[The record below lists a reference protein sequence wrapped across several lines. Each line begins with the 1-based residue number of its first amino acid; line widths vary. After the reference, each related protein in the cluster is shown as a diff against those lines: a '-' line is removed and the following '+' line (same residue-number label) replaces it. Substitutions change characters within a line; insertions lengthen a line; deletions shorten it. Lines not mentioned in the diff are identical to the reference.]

1 MAAIQNLQLWCK
13 QQCEGYR
20 DVSITNM
27 TTSFR
32 DGLAFCAILH
42 RHRPDLINFDSLSKE
57 NVYENNKLAFRVAEE
72 ELGIPALLDAED
84 MVALRVPDRL
94 SILTYVSQYYNYF
107 HGRSPI
113 GGMAG
118 IKRPSSEPQEQ
129 PLGKKAV
136 SEPPKP
142 VPPKLPPAAP
152 PARAKPKEISPVTKK
167 VLAESG
173 NVPSSSCGICGSH
186 VHLVQ
191 RYLVDGKLY
200 HRNCFRCRQCWNMLL
215 PGSYKA
221 GPEPGTFI
229 CTSHQQ
235 PDSVQISG
243 LRSTGSKPE
252 STPAPP
258 AARAFQKAAEPK
270 KLEQVL
276 KKPSQEGLA
285 NSTKPSVSSFGSSGF
300 KSVNTPWS
308 SSAVNKSADCRG
320 TPLGNKTDHHEGTP
334 SGLLQTASTTKTQQA
349 REHFFQS
356 FESSS
361 NKSSDTKKQAPPSHG
376 PGKAASA
383 RTTPEVRPVNAEKDQ
398 ARNHIIQALAGSN
411 TSPNRPGGLNSIGSS
426 VSSRPGGL
434 SSTGSPLSSR
444 SGGLHSTGSSVS
456 SRSGGLSS
464 TGSPLSSR
472 SGGLNSTGSPVSSR
486 SGGLN
491 STGSPLSSR
500 SGGLNSTGSP
510 VSSRSG
516 GLNSTGSSVSSR
528 SGGLNSTGSPLSSRS
543 GGLNSTGSSVS
554 SRPGGLNSTGSPL
567 SSRSGGLN
575 STGSPVSSSGKFA
588 PTSSPWQS
596 PAPKPQPSK
605 IGCPA
610 LKQEKIADP
619 LPKSQAA
626 SKPLD
631 AVHKLESK
639 GTKGNITVG
648 EDKSESPA
656 EWRSLLKPVASKD
669 QGGSKKPTD
678 NSQVGTGSP
687 AHKETKPSPLV
698 VPSAKQDS
706 ASSGGFMKKLLIPSS
721 DLTKSCQNSKQ
732 SWEDHGGSVKK
743 EEEGNQLKKSTTTFQ
758 PSASKSIQS
767 PEVVSPTKL
776 HPDYLPEKEI
786 QEKVCD
792 IEKQLDELEL
802 KGVELE
808 KQLRGCEG
816 DESEDALMVDWFK
829 LIHEKQLLLR
839 QESELMY
846 KMKQQKLEEQQWN
859 IETELRHLMSKPEEL
874 KTPRDKEREQELLES
889 YLNTVN
895 DRNNI
900 VECLDEDRLREQE
913 EDQMLAD
920 MIQRLDGSL
929 ESTEPE
935 KKKNKFCLSKIW
947 KQKNKG
953 KAQE

>member
-472 SGGLNSTGSPVSSR
+472 SGGLH
-486 SGGLN
+486 
-491 STGSPLSSR
+491 
-500 SGGLNSTGSP
+500 
-510 VSSRSG
+510 
-516 GLNSTGSSVSSR
+516 STGSSV
-528 SGGLNSTGSPLSSRS
+528 
-543 GGLNSTGSSVS
+543 
-554 SRPGGLNSTGSPL
+554 

>member
-42 RHRPDLINFDSLSKE
+42 RHRPDLINFNSLSKE

-142 VPPKLPPAAP
+142 VLPKLPPAHS
-152 PARAKPKEISPVTKK
+152 PARAKPKETSPVTMKG

-173 NVPSSSCGICGSH
+173 NIPSSSCGICGNH

-200 HRNCFRCRQCWNMLL
+200 HRNCFRCRQCWNVLL

-235 PDSVQISG
+235 PDNVQISG
-243 LRSTGSKPE
+243 LRSTGNKPG
-252 STPAPP
+252 STPAP
-258 AARAFQKAAEPK
+258 AATRVFQKAAEPK

-285 NSTKPSVSSFGSSGF
+285 NSTKPSVSSSGSSGF
-300 KSVNTPWS
+300 KSVNTPGS
-308 SSAVNKSADCRG
+308 SSALSKSDDCKG
-320 TPLGNKTDHHEGTP
+320 TTLGNKAAPCEGSP
-334 SGLLQTASTTKTQQA
+334 SGPLWTTSTTKTQQA
-349 REHFFQS
+349 RENFFQS
-356 FESSS
+356 LESSS
-361 NKSSDTKKQAPPSHG
+361 NKTSDTKRQVPSSCG
-376 PGKAASA
+376 SGKTASA
-383 RTTPEVRPVNAEKDQ
+383 RTTAEVSPVNDEKDQ

-411 TSPNRPGGLNSIGSS
+411 TSPNRPGGL
-426 VSSRPGGL
+426 
-434 SSTGSPLSSR
+434 SSTDSSA
-444 SGGLHSTGSSVS
+444 
-456 SRSGGLSS
+456 
-464 TGSPLSSR
+464 
-472 SGGLNSTGSPVSSR
+472 
-486 SGGLN
+486 
-491 STGSPLSSR
+491 
-500 SGGLNSTGSP
+500 
-510 VSSRSG
+510 
-516 GLNSTGSSVSSR
+516 
-528 SGGLNSTGSPLSSRS
+528 
-543 GGLNSTGSSVS
+543 
-554 SRPGGLNSTGSPL
+554 
-567 SSRSGGLN
+567 
-575 STGSPVSSSGKFA
+575 SSSGKIS
-588 PTSSPWQS
+588 PSISPWQS
-596 PAPKPQPSK
+596 PAPKAQSSK
-605 IGCPA
+605 PGYTA
-610 LKQEKIADP
+610 LKKEKIIDP

-626 SKPLD
+626 TKPVDSLPKPQSKSIK
-631 AVHKLESK
+631 VHGLSSEILLRLRS
-639 GTKGNITVG
+639 GLFLFIGSDTYLAMFRSLGSTNVG

-656 EWRSLLKPVASKD
+656 EWRSLLKPVANKD
-669 QGGSKKPTD
+669 QSLSKKPPD
-678 NSQVGTGSP
+678 SSLVGTGSP
-687 AHKETKPSPLV
+687 AHKETKPSPSAVLPEKQNSGMKDISFAFILLV
-698 VPSAKQDS
+698 RQGTGFSAARHVS
-706 ASSGGFMKKLLIPSS
+706 GTPSSGGFMKKRLIPSS
-721 DLTKSCQNSKQ
+721 ELIRSCQNSKQ
-732 SWEDHGGSVKK
+732 GWEDPGGSAK
-743 EEEGNQLKKSTTTFQ
+743 EEEGNQLKKST
-758 PSASKSIQS
+758 
-767 PEVVSPTKL
+767 L
-776 HPDYLPEKEI
+776 HPDYLPEEKI
-786 QEKVCD
+786 QEKVHD

-802 KGVELE
+802 KGVDLE

-816 DESEDALMVDWFK
+816 DESEDALMVEWFK

-859 IETELRHLMSKPEEL
+859 IETELRHLMSKAEEL
-874 KTPRDKEREQELLES
+874 KTPREKEREKELLES

-900 VECLDEDRLREQE
+900 VECLDEDRIREQE

-929 ESTEPE
+929 ETQEPE
-935 KKKNKFCLSKIW
+935 KKKNKFRLSKIW
-947 KQKNKG
+947 KQKNKS
-953 KAQE
+953 

>member
-72 ELGIPALLDAED
+72 ELGIPALLEAED

-142 VPPKLPPAAP
+142 VPPKLPPAHP
-152 PARAKPKEISPVTKK
+152 PARAKPKETSPVTTKG

-173 NVPSSSCGICGSH
+173 NIPSSSCGICGNH

-200 HRNCFRCRQCWNMLL
+200 HRNCFRCRQCWNVLL
-215 PGSYKA
+215 PGGYKA

-235 PDSVQISG
+235 PDSVQVSG
-243 LRSTGSKPE
+243 LCSTGSKPE
-252 STPAPP
+252 STPAPT
-258 AARAFQKAAEPK
+258 ASRVFQKAAEPK
-270 KLEQVL
+270 KTEQVL
-276 KKPSQEGLA
+276 KKPSQEGFA
-285 NSTKPSVSSFGSSGF
+285 NSTKPSVSSSGSSGF
-300 KSVNTPWS
+300 RSVNTPWS
-308 SSAVNKSADCRG
+308 SSGVNKSSDCKG
-320 TPLGNKTDHHEGTP
+320 TTLGNKTDHLKGAPTVP
-334 SGLLQTASTTKTQQA
+334 PWTASTTRTQQA
-349 REHFFQS
+349 RENFFRS
-356 FESSS
+356 LEPSS
-361 NKSSDTKKQAPPSHG
+361 NKTSEAKTQVPSSHC
-376 PGKAASA
+376 PGKTAST
-383 RTTPEVRPVNAEKDQ
+383 RTTTEASPVNADKAQ
-398 ARNHIIQALAGSN
+398 ARNHIIQALAGSHA
-411 TSPNRPGGLNSIGSS
+411 SPN
-426 VSSRPGGL
+426 RPGGL
-434 SSTGSPLSSR
+434 SSTGSSA
-444 SGGLHSTGSSVS
+444 
-456 SRSGGLSS
+456 
-464 TGSPLSSR
+464 
-472 SGGLNSTGSPVSSR
+472 
-486 SGGLN
+486 
-491 STGSPLSSR
+491 
-500 SGGLNSTGSP
+500 
-510 VSSRSG
+510 
-516 GLNSTGSSVSSR
+516 
-528 SGGLNSTGSPLSSRS
+528 
-543 GGLNSTGSSVS
+543 
-554 SRPGGLNSTGSPL
+554 
-567 SSRSGGLN
+567 
-575 STGSPVSSSGKFA
+575 SSSGKFA
-588 PTSSPWQS
+588 PTNSPQEN
-596 PAPKPQPSK
+596 PAPKAQSSK
-605 IGCPA
+605 TGYTA
-610 LKQEKIADP
+610 LKQEKTADP
-619 LPKSQAA
+619 PPKSQAA
-626 SKPLD
+626 SKPAD
-631 AVHKLESK
+631 SVHKPESK
-639 GTKGNITVG
+639 GLKGSMNVG

-656 EWRSLLKPVASKD
+656 DWRSLLKPVANKD

-706 ASSGGFMKKLLIPSS
+706 ASSGGFMKKRLIPSS
-721 DLTKSCQNSKQ
+721 DLIKSCQNSEQ
-732 SWEDHGGSVKK
+732 SWEDPGGSAKK
-743 EEEGNQLKKSTTTFQ
+743 KEEGNQLKKSTITFT
-758 PSASKSIQS
+758 PSVPKSIQR
-767 PEVVSPTKL
+767 PEAVSPTKL
-776 HPDYLPEKEI
+776 HPDYLPEEKI

-802 KGVELE
+802 KGVDLE

-816 DESEDALMVDWFK
+816 DESEDALMVEWFK

-859 IETELRHLMSKPEEL
+859 IEMELRHLMSKPEEL
-874 KTPRDKEREQELLES
+874 KTPREKEREQELLES

-895 DRNNI
+895 DRNSI

-920 MIQRLDGSL
+920 MIQKLDGSL
-929 ESTEPE
+929 ESQEPE

-947 KQKNKG
+947 KQKNKT
-953 KAQE
+953 

>member
-42 RHRPDLINFDSLSKE
+42 RHRPDLINFNSLSKE
-57 NVYENNKLAFRVAEE
+57 NVYENNKLAFQVAAE

-94 SILTYVSQYYNYF
+94 SIITYVSQYYNYF

-129 PLGKKAV
+129 PVGKKVV

-142 VPPKLPPAAP
+142 VSPKLPPAHP
-152 PARAKPKEISPVTKK
+152 PAKAKPKETSPVTTKG

-173 NVPSSSCGICGSH
+173 NIRSSSCGICGNH

-191 RYLVDGKLY
+191 RHLVDGKLY
-200 HRNCFRCRQCWNMLL
+200 HRNCFRCRQCWNVLL

-229 CTSHQQ
+229 CNSHQQ

-243 LRSTGSKPE
+243 LRSTGNKPE
-252 STPAPP
+252 SSPAPATVRP
-258 AARAFQKAAEPK
+258 FQKAAEPK

-285 NSTKPSVSSFGSSGF
+285 NSNTPSVSSSGSSGF
-300 KSVNTPWS
+300 KSLNTPWS
-308 SSAVNKSADCRG
+308 SSAVNKSDDCKG
-320 TPLGNKTDHHEGTP
+320 TLLGNKTDLREGTP
-334 SGLLQTASTTKTQQA
+334 SDPLRTTSKTKTQQA
-349 REHFFQS
+349 RENFFQS
-356 FESSS
+356 LDSFS
-361 NKSSDTKKQAPPSHG
+361 NKTSDTTKHVPSHS
-376 PGKAASA
+376 PGKITSGRTEAAAS
-383 RTTPEVRPVNAEKDQ
+383 PEDTEKNQ
-398 ARNHIIQALAGSN
+398 ARNHIMQALAGSKI
-411 TSPNRPGGLNSIGSS
+411 SP
-426 VSSRPGGL
+426 SRPGRL
-434 SSTGSPLSSR
+434 SF
-444 SGGLHSTGSSVS
+444 TGSSA
-456 SRSGGLSS
+456 
-464 TGSPLSSR
+464 
-472 SGGLNSTGSPVSSR
+472 
-486 SGGLN
+486 
-491 STGSPLSSR
+491 
-500 SGGLNSTGSP
+500 
-510 VSSRSG
+510 
-516 GLNSTGSSVSSR
+516 
-528 SGGLNSTGSPLSSRS
+528 
-543 GGLNSTGSSVS
+543 
-554 SRPGGLNSTGSPL
+554 
-567 SSRSGGLN
+567 
-575 STGSPVSSSGKFA
+575 SSSGNFS
-588 PTSSPWQS
+588 PSSSQWQS
-596 PAPKPQPSK
+596 PAPKAQSSK
-605 IGCPA
+605 TGYTAP
-610 LKQEKIADP
+610 KQEKITEP

-626 SKPLD
+626 SKPVD
-631 AVHKLESK
+631 SVHKPESK
-639 GTKGNITVG
+639 GLKETMNVG

-656 EWRSLLKPVASKD
+656 DWRSRLKPVANKD

-687 AHKETKPSPLV
+687 TQKETKPSPLV

-706 ASSGGFMKKLLIPSS
+706 ASSGGVVKKKLIPSS
-721 DLTKSCQNSKQ
+721 DLIRSCQNSKQ
-732 SWEDHGGSVKK
+732 SWEDHGGSLKKK
-743 EEEGNQLKKSTTTFQ
+743 EEGNHQLNQSTTTYKS
-758 PSASKSIQS
+758 SALINIQNC
-767 PEVVSPTKL
+767 EAVSPTKL
-776 HPDYLPEKEI
+776 HPDYLPEEEI
-786 QEKVCD
+786 QEKVRD
-792 IEKQLDELEL
+792 IEKQLDELES
-802 KGVELE
+802 KGVDLE

-859 IETELRHLMSKPEEL
+859 IEMELRHLMNKPEEL
-874 KTPRDKEREQELLES
+874 KTHREKEREKELLES

-900 VECLDEDRLREQE
+900 VECLDEDRIREQE
-913 EDQMLAD
+913 EDQMLAN
-920 MIQRLDGSL
+920 MIQKLDGSL
-929 ESTEPE
+929 ENQEPE
-935 KKKNKFCLSKIW
+935 KKKNKFRLSKIW
-947 KQKNKG
+947 KQKNKS
-953 KAQE
+953 

>member
-42 RHRPDLINFDSLSKE
+42 RHRPDLINFNSLSKE

-142 VPPKLPPAAP
+142 VTPKLPPAHP
-152 PARAKPKEISPVTKK
+152 PARAKPKETCPVTTKG

-173 NVPSSSCGICGSH
+173 NIPSSSCGICGNH

-200 HRNCFRCRQCWNMLL
+200 HRNCFRCRQCWNVLL

-235 PDSVQISG
+235 PDNVQISG
-243 LRSTGSKPE
+243 LRSTGNKPE
-252 STPAPP
+252 STPAPT
-258 AARAFQKAAEPK
+258 AAKVFQKAAEPK
-270 KLEQVL
+270 KPEQVL

-285 NSTKPSVSSFGSSGF
+285 NSTKPSVSYSASTGF

-308 SSAVNKSADCRG
+308 SSAVNKSNDCKG
-320 TPLGNKTDHHEGTP
+320 TPLGNKTEHREGAP
-334 SGLLQTASTTKTQQA
+334 SGPLWTTSTTKTQQA
-349 REHFFQS
+349 RENFFRS
-356 FESSS
+356 LESSS
-361 NKSSDTKKQAPPSHG
+361 NKTSDTKKQVSSSHG
-376 PGKAASA
+376 PGKTASA
-383 RTTPEVRPVNAEKDQ
+383 RTTTEVSPVNAEKDQ
-398 ARNHIIQALAGSN
+398 ARNHIIKALAGSN
-411 TSPNRPGGLNSIGSS
+411 TSPNRPGGLSA
-426 VSSRPGGL
+426 
-434 SSTGSPLSSR
+434 
-444 SGGLHSTGSSVS
+444 TGSSA
-456 SRSGGLSS
+456 
-464 TGSPLSSR
+464 
-472 SGGLNSTGSPVSSR
+472 
-486 SGGLN
+486 
-491 STGSPLSSR
+491 
-500 SGGLNSTGSP
+500 
-510 VSSRSG
+510 
-516 GLNSTGSSVSSR
+516 
-528 SGGLNSTGSPLSSRS
+528 
-543 GGLNSTGSSVS
+543 
-554 SRPGGLNSTGSPL
+554 
-567 SSRSGGLN
+567 
-575 STGSPVSSSGKFA
+575 SSSGKFS
-588 PTSSPWQS
+588 PTNSQWQS
-596 PAPKPQPSK
+596 PAPKAQPSK
-605 IGCPA
+605 TAGYTA
-610 LKQEKIADP
+610 LKQEKITNP

-626 SKPLD
+626 SQPVD
-631 AVHKLESK
+631 SVHKPESK
-639 GTKGNITVG
+639 GIKGSVNVG

-698 VPSAKQDS
+698 VPAAKQDS
-706 ASSGGFMKKLLIPSS
+706 VKPS
-721 DLTKSCQNSKQ
+721 
-732 SWEDHGGSVKK
+732 V
-743 EEEGNQLKKSTTTFQ
+743 
-758 PSASKSIQS
+758 PKSIQS
-767 PEVVSPTKL
+767 PEAVSPTKL
-776 HPDYLPEKEI
+776 HPDYLPEEEI

-802 KGVELE
+802 KGVDLE

-874 KTPRDKEREQELLES
+874 KTPREKEREEELLES

-900 VECLDEDRLREQE
+900 VECLDEDRLRERE

-929 ESTEPE
+929 ESPEPE
-935 KKKNKFCLSKIW
+935 KKKKKNKFLLPKIR
-947 KQKNKG
+947 KQKNKS

>member
-20 DVSITNM
+20 DVNITNM

-42 RHRPDLINFDSLSKE
+42 RHRPDLINFNSLSKE

-142 VPPKLPPAAP
+142 VLPKLPPAHP
-152 PARAKPKEISPVTKK
+152 PARAKPKETSPVTTRPGYCTDSD
-167 VLAESG
+167 SG
-173 NVPSSSCGICGSH
+173 NIPSSSCGVCGNH

-200 HRNCFRCRQCWNMLL
+200 HRNCFRCRQCWNVLL
-215 PGSYKA
+215 PGSYKS
-221 GPEPGTFI
+221 GPEPNTFI
-229 CTSHQQ
+229 CISHQQ

-243 LRSTGSKPE
+243 LRSTGNKPE
-252 STPAPP
+252 STPAPT

-285 NSTKPSVSSFGSSGF
+285 NSTKPSVSSSGSSGF

-308 SSAVNKSADCRG
+308 SSAVNKSDDCKG
-320 TPLGNKTDHHEGTP
+320 SPLGNKPGHREGAPPGPLWT
-334 SGLLQTASTTKTQQA
+334 TSTTKTQQA

-356 FESSS
+356 LESSS
-361 NKSSDTKKQAPPSHG
+361 NKSSDTKNQVPSHG
-376 PGKAASA
+376 PGKTASA
-383 RTTPEVRPVNAEKDQ
+383 KTTTEVCPVNAVKDQ

-411 TSPNRPGGLNSIGSS
+411 TSPNRPGGLGSS
-426 VSSRPGGL
+426 
-434 SSTGSPLSSR
+434 
-444 SGGLHSTGSSVS
+444 GSSA
-456 SRSGGLSS
+456 
-464 TGSPLSSR
+464 
-472 SGGLNSTGSPVSSR
+472 
-486 SGGLN
+486 
-491 STGSPLSSR
+491 
-500 SGGLNSTGSP
+500 
-510 VSSRSG
+510 
-516 GLNSTGSSVSSR
+516 
-528 SGGLNSTGSPLSSRS
+528 
-543 GGLNSTGSSVS
+543 
-554 SRPGGLNSTGSPL
+554 
-567 SSRSGGLN
+567 
-575 STGSPVSSSGKFA
+575 SSSGKFS
-588 PTSSPWQS
+588 PTSSQWQS
-596 PAPKPQPSK
+596 PAPKAQSSK
-605 IGCPA
+605 IGYTA
-610 LKQEKIADP
+610 LKQEKITDP
-619 LPKSQAA
+619 LPKSQPAS
-626 SKPLD
+626 SKPVD
-631 AVHKLESK
+631 SVHKPESK
-639 GTKGNITVG
+639 GIKGRLSQMGEFARTSGWFHDCSWDLPSLLVSGIMSAC

-656 EWRSLLKPVASKD
+656 EWRSRLKPVANKD

-678 NSQVGTGSP
+678 NSQMGTGSP
-687 AHKETKPSPLV
+687 EHKKTKPSPLV
-698 VPSAKQDS
+698 VPSAKQDCGMLGNKGIFVRRGLKFLTPNLS
-706 ASSGGFMKKLLIPSS
+706 VLLNPASSDGFMKKKLIPSS
-721 DLTKSCQNSKQ
+721 DLIRSCQNSKQ
-732 SWEDHGGSVKK
+732 GWEDPGGSAKK
-743 EEEGNQLKKSTTTFQ
+743 EEEGNQLKKSTTTG
-758 PSASKSIQS
+758 
-767 PEVVSPTKL
+767 KL
-776 HPDYLPEKEI
+776 HPDYLPEEEI
-786 QEKVCD
+786 QDKVRD
-792 IEKQLDELEL
+792 IEKHLDELEL
-802 KGVELE
+802 KGVDLE

-859 IETELRHLMSKPEEL
+859 IEMELRHLMNKPEEL
-874 KTPRDKEREQELLES
+874 KTHREKEREKELLES

-895 DRNNI
+895 DRNSI
-900 VECLDEDRLREQE
+900 VECLDEDRLRERE

-920 MIQRLDGSL
+920 MIQKLDGSL
-929 ESTEPE
+929 APGSQE
-935 KKKNKFCLSKIW
+935 KKNKFRFSKIW
-947 KQKNKG
+947 KSKNKS
-953 KAQE
+953 

>member
-129 PLGKKAV
+129 PLGKKAI

-142 VPPKLPPAAP
+142 VPPKLPSAHP
-152 PARAKPKEISPVTKK
+152 PARAKPKETTPVTTKG
-167 VLAESG
+167 VLAETG
-173 NVPSSSCGICGSH
+173 NIPSSSCGVCGSH

-200 HRNCFRCRQCWNMLL
+200 HRNCFRCRQCWNVLL

-235 PDSVQISG
+235 PDNIQISG
-243 LRSTGSKPE
+243 LRSTGNKPE
-252 STPAPP
+252 STPAPT

-270 KLEQVL
+270 KPEQVL

-285 NSTKPSVSSFGSSGF
+285 RSTKPSVSSSGSSSF
-300 KSVNTPWS
+300 RSVNTPWS
-308 SSAVNKSADCRG
+308 SSVINKSDDCKG
-320 TPLGNKTDHHEGTP
+320 TLLGNKTDHHEGTP
-334 SGLLQTASTTKTQQA
+334 SGPLRTTSTTKTQQA
-349 REHFFQS
+349 RENFFQS
-356 FESSS
+356 LESSS
-361 NKSSDTKKQAPPSHG
+361 NKSSDTKNQDPPSHG
-376 PGKAASA
+376 PGKIASA
-383 RTTPEVRPVNAEKDQ
+383 RATTEVSPATAEKDQ
-398 ARNHIIQALAGSN
+398 ARNRIIQALAGSN
-411 TSPNRPGGLNSIGSS
+411 TSLNK
-426 VSSRPGGL
+426 PGGL
-434 SSTGSPLSSR
+434 SSTGS
-444 SGGLHSTGSSVS
+444 ST
-456 SRSGGLSS
+456 
-464 TGSPLSSR
+464 
-472 SGGLNSTGSPVSSR
+472 
-486 SGGLN
+486 
-491 STGSPLSSR
+491 
-500 SGGLNSTGSP
+500 
-510 VSSRSG
+510 
-516 GLNSTGSSVSSR
+516 
-528 SGGLNSTGSPLSSRS
+528 
-543 GGLNSTGSSVS
+543 
-554 SRPGGLNSTGSPL
+554 
-567 SSRSGGLN
+567 
-575 STGSPVSSSGKFA
+575 SSSGKLP
-588 PTSSPWQS
+588 PTSSQWQS
-596 PAPKPQPSK
+596 PAPKAQPSK
-605 IGCPA
+605 TGNTA
-610 LKQEKIADP
+610 LKQEKVTDP
-619 LPKSQAA
+619 LPKSPAA
-626 SKPLD
+626 SKPVD
-631 AVHKLESK
+631 SVHKPESK
-639 GTKGNITVG
+639 GIKGSMNVG

-656 EWRSLLKPVASKD
+656 EWRSRLKPVASKD

-698 VPSAKQDS
+698 VPPAKQDS
-706 ASSGGFMKKLLIPSS
+706 ASSGGFMKKKLIPSS
-721 DLTKSCQNSKQ
+721 DLIRSCQNSRQ
-732 SWEDHGGSVKK
+732 GWEDPGGSAKK
-743 EEEGNQLKKSTTTFQ
+743 EEEGNQLKKSTITFK
-758 PSASKSIQS
+758 PSVPKSIQS
-767 PEVVSPTKL
+767 PEAVSPTKL
-776 HPDYLPEKEI
+776 HPDYLPEEQI
-786 QEKVCD
+786 QEKVRD

-802 KGVELE
+802 KGVDLE

-846 KMKQQKLEEQQWN
+846 KMKQQNLEEQQWN

-874 KTPRDKEREQELLES
+874 KTPREKEREKELLES

-900 VECLDEDRLREQE
+900 VECLDEDRLRERE

-920 MIQRLDGSL
+920 MIQRLDGSR
-929 ESTEPE
+929 ESQETE
-935 KKKNKFCLSKIW
+935 KKKNKFSLSKIW
-947 KQKNKG
+947 KQKNK
-953 KAQE
+953 K

>member
-42 RHRPDLINFDSLSKE
+42 RHRPDLINFNSLSKE

-142 VPPKLPPAAP
+142 VPPKLPPAHP
-152 PARAKPKEISPVTKK
+152 PARAKPKETCPVTTKG

-173 NVPSSSCGICGSH
+173 NIPSSSCGICGNH

-200 HRNCFRCRQCWNMLL
+200 HRNCFRCRQCWNVLL

-235 PDSVQISG
+235 PDNVQISG
-243 LRSTGSKPE
+243 LRSTGNKPE
-252 STPAPP
+252 STPAPT
-258 AARAFQKAAEPK
+258 AAKVFQKAAEPK
-270 KLEQVL
+270 KPEQVL

-285 NSTKPSVSSFGSSGF
+285 NSTKPSVSYSASSGF

-308 SSAVNKSADCRG
+308 SSAVNKSVDWKG
-320 TPLGNKTDHHEGTP
+320 TPLGNKTEHREGAP
-334 SGLLQTASTTKTQQA
+334 SGPLWTTSTTKTQQA
-349 REHFFQS
+349 RENFFRS
-356 FESSS
+356 LESSS
-361 NKSSDTKKQAPPSHG
+361 NKTSDTTKQVTSSHG
-376 PGKAASA
+376 PGKTASA
-383 RTTPEVRPVNAEKDQ
+383 RTTTEVSPVNAEKDQ
-398 ARNHIIQALAGSN
+398 ARNHIIKALAGSN
-411 TSPNRPGGLNSIGSS
+411 TSPNRPGGLSA
-426 VSSRPGGL
+426 
-434 SSTGSPLSSR
+434 
-444 SGGLHSTGSSVS
+444 TGSSA
-456 SRSGGLSS
+456 
-464 TGSPLSSR
+464 
-472 SGGLNSTGSPVSSR
+472 
-486 SGGLN
+486 
-491 STGSPLSSR
+491 
-500 SGGLNSTGSP
+500 
-510 VSSRSG
+510 
-516 GLNSTGSSVSSR
+516 
-528 SGGLNSTGSPLSSRS
+528 
-543 GGLNSTGSSVS
+543 
-554 SRPGGLNSTGSPL
+554 
-567 SSRSGGLN
+567 
-575 STGSPVSSSGKFA
+575 SSSGKFS
-588 PTSSPWQS
+588 PTNSQWQS
-596 PAPKPQPSK
+596 PAPKAQPSK
-605 IGCPA
+605 TAGYTA
-610 LKQEKIADP
+610 LKQEKITNP

-626 SKPLD
+626 SKPVD
-631 AVHKLESK
+631 SVHKPESK
-639 GTKGNITVG
+639 SIKGSVNVG

-687 AHKETKPSPLV
+687 AHKEAKPSPLV
-698 VPSAKQDS
+698 VPAAKQDS
-706 ASSGGFMKKLLIPSS
+706 VKPS
-721 DLTKSCQNSKQ
+721 
-732 SWEDHGGSVKK
+732 V
-743 EEEGNQLKKSTTTFQ
+743 
-758 PSASKSIQS
+758 PKSIQS
-767 PEVVSPTKL
+767 PEAVSPTKL
-776 HPDYLPEKEI
+776 HPDYLPEEEI

-802 KGVELE
+802 KGVDLE

-874 KTPRDKEREQELLES
+874 KTPREKEREEELLES

-900 VECLDEDRLREQE
+900 VECLDEDRLRERE

-929 ESTEPE
+929 ESPEPE
-935 KKKNKFCLSKIW
+935 KKKKKNKFLLPKIR
-947 KQKNKG
+947 KQKNKS

>member
-1 MAAIQNLQLWCK
+1 
-13 QQCEGYR
+13 
-20 DVSITNM
+20 
-27 TTSFR
+27 
-32 DGLAFCAILH
+32 
-42 RHRPDLINFDSLSKE
+42 NFNSLSKE
-57 NVYENNKLAFRVAEE
+57 NVYENNKLAFQVAEE

-142 VPPKLPPAAP
+142 VPPKLPPAHP
-152 PARAKPKEISPVTKK
+152 PARAKPKETSLVRNGFWG

-173 NVPSSSCGICGSH
+173 NIPSSSCGICGNH

-200 HRNCFRCRQCWNMLL
+200 HRNCFRCRQCWNVLL

-235 PDSVQISG
+235 PDNVQISG
-243 LRSTGSKPE
+243 LRSTVNKPE
-252 STPAPP
+252 STPAPT
-258 AARAFQKAAEPK
+258 AAKAFQKAAEPK

-285 NSTKPSVSSFGSSGF
+285 NSTKPSVSSSGSSGF

-308 SSAVNKSADCRG
+308 SLAVNKPDDCKG
-320 TPLGNKTDHHEGTP
+320 TPLGNKMDHREGTP
-334 SGLLQTASTTKTQQA
+334 SGPLWTSSTTKTQQA
-349 REHFFQS
+349 RENFFQS
-356 FESSS
+356 LESSS
-361 NKSSDTKKQAPPSHG
+361 NKTSDTKKQVPSSHG
-376 PGKAASA
+376 PGKTASA
-383 RTTPEVRPVNAEKDQ
+383 RITIEVSPVNAEKDQ
-398 ARNHIIQALAGSN
+398 ARNYIIQSLAGSN
-411 TSPNRPGGLNSIGSS
+411 PSPNRPGGMNFTDSS
-426 VSSRPGGL
+426 A
-434 SSTGSPLSSR
+434 
-444 SGGLHSTGSSVS
+444 
-456 SRSGGLSS
+456 
-464 TGSPLSSR
+464 
-472 SGGLNSTGSPVSSR
+472 
-486 SGGLN
+486 
-491 STGSPLSSR
+491 
-500 SGGLNSTGSP
+500 
-510 VSSRSG
+510 
-516 GLNSTGSSVSSR
+516 
-528 SGGLNSTGSPLSSRS
+528 
-543 GGLNSTGSSVS
+543 
-554 SRPGGLNSTGSPL
+554 
-567 SSRSGGLN
+567 
-575 STGSPVSSSGKFA
+575 SSSGKC
-588 PTSSPWQS
+588 SPAKSQWQS
-596 PAPKPQPSK
+596 PASK
-605 IGCPA
+605 VQSSKTGHTA
-610 LKQEKIADP
+610 LKQDKITDP

-626 SKPLD
+626 SKPVD
-631 AVHKLESK
+631 SVHKPESK
-639 GTKGNITVG
+639 GIKDDFVIAVGAHSASLSVLNGASTMVTEHMNVG
-648 EDKSESPA
+648 EDKPESPA
-656 EWRSLLKPVASKD
+656 EWRSRLKPVASKD

-706 ASSGGFMKKLLIPSS
+706 ELKFLTQNLSVLLNPGSSGGFVKKKLIPSS
-721 DLTKSCQNSKQ
+721 DLIRSCQNSKQ
-732 SWEDHGGSVKK
+732 DWEDLGGSAKK
-743 EEEGNQLKKSTTTFQ
+743 KEEGNQLKKSATTC
-758 PSASKSIQS
+758 
-767 PEVVSPTKL
+767 KL
-776 HPDYLPEKEI
+776 HPDYLPEEEI
-786 QEKVCD
+786 QEKVRD

-802 KGVELE
+802 KGVDLE

-874 KTPRDKEREQELLES
+874 KTPREKEREKELLES

-920 MIQRLDGSL
+920 MIQRFKLDGPL
-929 ESTEPE
+929 ESQEPE
-935 KKKNKFCLSKIW
+935 KKKNKFRLSKIW
-947 KQKNKG
+947 KQKNKS
-953 KAQE
+953 